1 MEKVV
6 ENAPTVFDE
15 DNTLMRD
22 EIRRT
27 TAKMIARVE
36 TLLDGGDL
44 SAGELDKLA
53 GVLKDAAALLGLRSP
68 LDDEEQRAKIAV
80 LLARADGSGK
90 APGVV
95 RIEWGEE
102 VDELA
107 K

>member
-1 MEKVV
+1 MEKLV
-6 ENAPTVFDE
+6 
-15 DNTLMRD
+15 DNDLERE

-44 SAGELDKLA
+44 SAGELDKLS
-53 GVLKDAAALLGLRSP
+53 GVLKDAAVVLGLRSP
-68 LDDEEQRAKIAV
+68 LDEEEQRAKISV
-80 LLARADGSGK
+80 LLAKANGSGK

-102 VDELA
+102 VDGLA
-107 K
+107 E

>member
-1 MEKVV
+1 MEKLV
-6 ENAPTVFDE
+6 
-15 DNTLMRD
+15 DNELERE

-36 TLLDGGDL
+36 TLLDSCDL
-44 SAGELDKLA
+44 SAGELDKLS

-68 LDDEEQRAKIAV
+68 LDDEEQRAKIGV

-90 APGVV
+90 GPGVV

-107 K
+107 H

>member
-1 MEKVV
+1 MEKLV
-6 ENAPTVFDE
+6 
-15 DNTLMRD
+15 DNELERE

-68 LDDEEQRAKIAV
+68 LDDEEQRAKIGV
-80 LLARADGSGK
+80 LLSRADGK
-90 APGVV
+90 RKDDVLRIEFAPGV
-95 RIEWGEE
+95 EE
-102 VDELA
+102 LSG
-107 K
+107 

>member
-1 MEKVV
+1 MEKLV
-6 ENAPTVFDE
+6 
-15 DNTLMRD
+15 DNELERE

-36 TLLDGGDL
+36 TLLDSCDL
-44 SAGELDKLA
+44 SAGELDKLS
-53 GVLKDAAALLGLRSP
+53 GVLKDAAVVLGLRSP
-68 LDDEEQRAKIAV
+68 LDEEEQRAKIGV

>member
-1 MEKVV
+1 MEKLV
-6 ENAPTVFDE
+6 
-15 DNTLMRD
+15 DNELERE

-36 TLLDGGDL
+36 TLLDSFDL
-44 SAGELDKLA
+44 SAGELDKLS

-68 LDDEEQRAKIAV
+68 LDDEEQRAKIGV

-102 VDELA
+102 VEELA
-107 K
+107 H

>member
-1 MEKVV
+1 MEKLV
-6 ENAPTVFDE
+6 
-15 DNTLMRD
+15 DNELERE

-68 LDDEEQRAKIAV
+68 LDDEEQRAKIGV
-80 LLARADGSGK
+80 LLARADGSGGK
-90 APGVV
+90 SPGVV
-95 RIEWGEE
+95 RIEFGEG
-102 VDELA
+102 VDELSG
-107 K
+107 

>member
-1 MEKVV
+1 MEKLV
-6 ENAPTVFDE
+6 
-15 DNTLMRD
+15 DNELERE

-44 SAGELDKLA
+44 SAGELDKLS
-53 GVLKDAAALLGLRSP
+53 GVLKDAAAVLGLRSL

-80 LLARADGSGK
+80 MLSKADGSGK

-95 RIEWGEE
+95 RIEFGEG

-107 K
+107 E

>member
-1 MEKVV
+1 MAFDDD
-6 ENAPTVFDE
+6 NA
-15 DNTLMRD
+15 LMRD
-22 EIRRT
+22 EIRRI
-27 TAKMIARVE
+27 TAKLVVRVE
-36 TLLDGGDL
+36 SVLDEPGPL

-53 GVLKDAAALLGLRSP
+53 GVLKDAGTVLGLRAP
-68 LDDEEQRAKIAV
+68 LDEEEQRAKIGV

-107 K
+107 R